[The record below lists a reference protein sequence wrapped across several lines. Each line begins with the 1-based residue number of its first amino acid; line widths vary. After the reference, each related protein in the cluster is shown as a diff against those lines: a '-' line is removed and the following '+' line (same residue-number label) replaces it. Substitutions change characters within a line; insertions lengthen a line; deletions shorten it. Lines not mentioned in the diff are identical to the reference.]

1 MRVVLD
7 SNILLVSIPKKSVY
21 RPIFD
26 AMLQKKFEIV
36 VSTEIL
42 AEYEELI
49 QRKANQVVASNII
62 EMLINLENVF
72 FQDIYFR
79 WNLIAEDPDDNKF
92 ADISIA
98 SGADYL
104 VTEDHHFNPLRS
116 IDFPKIPVIG
126 IKSFLAIIQ
135 GDAFH
140 PQT

>member
-42 AEYEELI
+42 EEYEELI
-49 QRKANQVVASNII
+49 QRKANQVVASNIV

-72 FQDIYFR
+72 FQDIYFK

-92 ADISIA
+92 ADISM
-98 SGADYL
+98 
-104 VTEDHHFNPLRS
+104 LR
-116 IDFPKIPVIG
+116 V
-126 IKSFLAIIQ
+126 LIIW
-135 GDAFH
+135 
-140 PQT
+140 